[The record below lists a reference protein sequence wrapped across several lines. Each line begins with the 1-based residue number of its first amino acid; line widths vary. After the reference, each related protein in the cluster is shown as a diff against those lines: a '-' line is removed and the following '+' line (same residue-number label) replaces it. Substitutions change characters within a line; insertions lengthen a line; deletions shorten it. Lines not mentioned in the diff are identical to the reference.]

1 MTWKDLIPWSG
12 DRSAP
17 DMSSSLHGKD
27 DAPLALH
34 QQMNRLL
41 DNVTRNFSSGL
52 TIKGK
57 KEEEKNGG
65 NALSSKRKRRQF
77 RRWLRLRSD
86 VEPNKVN
93 TSFRNGVLTVTLAKR
108 AQP

>member
-1 MTWKDLIPWSG
+1 MPGDPNAPTTILPTTIVAELQGFEENDLQIWVHDG
-12 DRSAP
+12 
-17 DMSSSLHGKD
+17 
-27 DAPLALH
+27 
-34 QQMNRLL
+34 
-41 DNVTRNFSSGL
+41 GL

-57 KEEEKNGG
+57 KEEENGG
-65 NALSSKRKRRQF
+65 NALSRKRKRRQF